1 MMMTEQKS
9 YGLIVQILCII
20 VKITIIAAMAK
31 GRNQMN
37 EEHYFLRPPIIISEE
52 ELKRQKR
59 DPKLLIEKFE
69 RLRRCELNSGKSES
83 HPDVM
88 KLSETIEK
96 LRKEVNHDRLAIITF
111 RLFFRHTARLLAL
124 FRSGGKQ
131 RPAKAAHHL

>member
-1 MMMTEQKS
+1 MEVTNLMMTEQKS

-20 VKITIIAAMAK
+20 VKITIIATMEK

-88 KLSETIEK
+88 KLSEMIEK
-96 LRKEVNHDRLAIITF
+96 LRKEEK
-111 RLFFRHTARLLAL
+111 
-124 FRSGGKQ
+124 S
-131 RPAKAAHHL
+131 

>member
-1 MMMTEQKS
+1 MEVTNLMMTEQKS

-20 VKITIIAAMAK
+20 VKITIIATMAK

-88 KLSETIEK
+88 KLSEMIEK
-96 LRKEVNHDRLAIITF
+96 LRTCPLHKKQTLCGMAYHYRL
-111 RLFFRHTARLLAL
+111 RLM
-124 FRSGGKQ
+124 
-131 RPAKAAHHL
+131 

>member
-1 MMMTEQKS
+1 MKVMTF
-9 YGLIVQILCII
+9 
-20 VKITIIAAMAK
+20 AATVK

-37 EEHYFLRPPIIISEE
+37 KEHYFLRPPIIISEE

-69 RLRRCELNSGKSES
+69 RLRRCELNSGKPES

-96 LRKEVNHDRLAIITF
+96 LRKEVNHE
-111 RLFFRHTARLLAL
+111 
-124 FRSGGKQ
+124 
-131 RPAKAAHHL
+131 

>member
-1 MMMTEQKS
+1 MEVTNLMMTEQKS

-20 VKITIIAAMAK
+20 VKITIIATMAK

-88 KLSETIEK
+88 KLSEMIEK
-96 LRKEVNHDRLAIITF
+96 LRR
-111 RLFFRHTARLLAL
+111 
-124 FRSGGKQ
+124 
-131 RPAKAAHHL
+131 

>member
-1 MMMTEQKS
+1 MKVTNLMMTEQKS

-20 VKITIIAAMAK
+20 VKITIIATMAK

-69 RLRRCELNSGKSES
+69 RLRRCELNSGKPRS

-88 KLSETIEK
+88 KLSEMIEK
-96 LRKEVNHDRLAIITF
+96 LRKEEK
-111 RLFFRHTARLLAL
+111 
-124 FRSGGKQ
+124 S
-131 RPAKAAHHL
+131 

>member
-1 MMMTEQKS
+1 MREAEENRLGVIFMEKTELHCMMVMTFA
-9 YGLIVQILCII
+9 
-20 VKITIIAAMAK
+20 TMAK

-88 KLSETIEK
+88 KLSEMIEK
-96 LRKEVNHDRLAIITF
+96 LRKEEK
-111 RLFFRHTARLLAL
+111 
-124 FRSGGKQ
+124 S
-131 RPAKAAHHL
+131 

>member
-1 MMMTEQKS
+1 MDMNQMRF
-9 YGLIVQILCII
+9 
-20 VKITIIAAMAK
+20 AATAK
-31 GRNQMN
+31 ERNQMN

-88 KLSETIEK
+88 KLSEMIEK
-96 LRKEVNHDRLAIITF
+96 LRR
-111 RLFFRHTARLLAL
+111 
-124 FRSGGKQ
+124 
-131 RPAKAAHHL
+131 